1 MSDAVSTATQ
11 IEIPLNKG
19 KIALMSIGSLAFV
32 AAGIWFITHPAIRL
46 FGNNPNPIL
55 GYGLGIVAVAFFGF
69 CAYCLVK
76 KLFDTRPGLIVSSEG
91 ITDNCSGY
99 TFGLIPWA
107 DIAGIEVIEVGKQKL
122 IMVLVHNPAEYI
134 NRQSNAIMKKMAAM
148 NYRQYQTPVS
158 ITANTLQYDLEE
170 LYALLKGRLAE
181 FKRL

>member
-1 MSDAVSTATQ
+1 MAENLQHTDT
-11 IEIPLNKG
+11 IEIPLNKT
-19 KIALMSIGSLAFV
+19 KLSLMALGSVAFV
-32 AAGIWFITHPAIRL
+32 AAGVWFITHPNIRL
-46 FGNNPNPIL
+46 FGNQPNPIL

-107 DIAGIEVIEVGKQKL
+107 DIEGIEVIEIGKQKL
-122 IMVLVHNPAEYI
+122 IMILVHNPAEYI
-134 NRQSNAIMKKMAAM
+134 DRQSNAIMKKMAAM

-158 ITANTLQYDLEE
+158 ITANTLQYELEGLFKVLRE
-170 LYALLKGRLAE
+170 KLAE
-181 FKRL
+181 NKR